1 MSGKM
6 SEAAKAG
13 EVCREFWTLDQVAQ
27 RLGVHTFTIRR
38 LCWAGKLRVTRIGAA
53 QRISEGELQRF
64 ITQHTNP
71 SPPGAAA
78 AETAPAHE
86 VRQ

>member
-6 SEAAKAG
+6 SEAAEAG
-13 EVCREFWTLDQVAQ
+13 QGCREFWTLDQVAQ

-38 LCWAGKLRVTRIGAA
+38 LCWSGKLRVTRVGAA

-64 ITQHTNP
+64 IRQNTNP
-71 SPPGAAA
+71 FTPGAEV
-78 AETAPAHE
+78 AETAPGRE
-86 VRQ
+86 VSE